1 MYAWLLP
8 TVKAVLPHL
17 GTIIT
22 AAQPI
27 FKSRKVKPTASGD
40 EQLLQDQISELQE
53 AASHNAG
60 NIREL
65 AEQLQQTVLT
75 LERAAIEN
83 EKRYRRLNIVAGTA
97 LVCAMVALGMVLT
110 R

>member
-8 TVKAVLPHL
+8 TVKAILPHV

-27 FKSRKVKPTASGD
+27 FKSRKVDKSAGTD
-40 EQLLQDQISELQE
+40 ELILQEQISELQQ
-53 AASHNAG
+53 AASHNAAH
-60 NIREL
+60 IREL
-65 AEQLQQTVLT
+65 AEQLQQTVMT

-83 EKRYRRLNIVAGTA
+83 AKRTRRLTIMAATA
-97 LVCAMVALGMVLT
+97 LVCAVIALAVVLT